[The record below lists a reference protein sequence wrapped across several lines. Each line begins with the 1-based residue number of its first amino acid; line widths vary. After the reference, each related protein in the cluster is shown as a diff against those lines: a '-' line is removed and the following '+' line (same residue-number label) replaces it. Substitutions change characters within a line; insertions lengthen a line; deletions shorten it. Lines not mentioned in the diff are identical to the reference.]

1 MEVSIIYASDHW
13 VNNINSLYL
22 NNAILPRD
30 IEYII
35 YVLIEFPLDLM
46 GQVYSCL

>member
-22 NNAILPRD
+22 SNAILPRG
-30 IEYII
+30 IEYI
-35 YVLIEFPLDLM
+35 YVFIEFPLDLM